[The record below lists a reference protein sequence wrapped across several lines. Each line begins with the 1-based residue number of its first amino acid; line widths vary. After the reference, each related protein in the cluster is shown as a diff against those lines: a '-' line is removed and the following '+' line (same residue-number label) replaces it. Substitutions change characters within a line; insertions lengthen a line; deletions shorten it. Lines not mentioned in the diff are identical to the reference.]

1 MADEAIRERYGIDE
15 ILRRIPEDRGEFF
28 AGFLPWAEDVG
39 EWKRSARE
47 TFAEKGGRTLLRTI
61 WDNPEDRESRVLI
74 DVVECVSATDAV
86 EALADRLEANQLAEI
101 PAGPQALGLGSFQ
114 HPEFA
119 PPALFYVHGNLAIT
133 VTSFGRKAVDV
144 SDIARRLDSK
154 LGESRPASKE
164 SFLRAY
170 PLIQVEPYAKRGD
183 EVVLRLNLPA
193 RRREDS
199 YLKVFVTG
207 GTIARREGQLVTQ
220 SKAAG
225 QIEIEA
231 FLVEPGPEAY
241 TATSTITIR

>member
-15 ILRRIPEDRGEFF
+15 ILHRIPEDRGEFF
-28 AGFLPWAEDVG
+28 AGFLPWSEDVG
-39 EWKRSARE
+39 EWRRSARE

-74 DVVECVSATDAV
+74 DVMECVSAADAV

-101 PAGPQALGLGSFQ
+101 PAGPEALGLGSFQ
-114 HPEFA
+114 HPESA

-144 SDIARRLDSK
+144 SNIARRLDEK
-154 LGESRPASKE
+154 LGERPASAE

-170 PLIQVEPYAKRGD
+170 PLIQVEPYAKQGD

-207 GTIARREGQLVTQ
+207 GTITWRVGQLVTQ

-231 FLVEPGPEAY
+231 FLVEPGPEAF

>member
-1 MADEAIRERYGIDE
+1 MADEAIRKRYRIDE

-28 AGFLPWAEDVG
+28 AGFLPWAEDMA

-47 TFAEKGGRTLLRTI
+47 TFAEKGSRTLLRTI

-74 DVVECVSATDAV
+74 DVVECVSAADAV

-101 PAGPQALGLGSFQ
+101 PGGPEALGLGSFQ

-144 SDIARRLDSK
+144 SDIASRLDTK
-154 LGESRPASKE
+154 LGERPTPAV

-170 PLIQVEPYAKRGD
+170 PMLQVEPYAKPG
-183 EVVLRLNLPA
+183 EVVLVLNLPA
-193 RRREDS
+193 RKREDS

-207 GTIARREGQLVTQ
+207 GTITRRDGLLVMH
-220 SKAAG
+220 SKTAG

-231 FLVEPGPEAY
+231 FLVEPGSEGFAD
-241 TATSTITIR
+241 SSRIVIQ

>member
-1 MADEAIRERYGIDE
+1 
-15 ILRRIPEDRGEFF
+15 
-28 AGFLPWAEDVG
+28 
-39 EWKRSARE
+39 
-47 TFAEKGGRTLLRTI
+47 
-61 WDNPEDRESRVLI
+61 
-74 DVVECVSATDAV
+74 
-86 EALADRLEANQLAEI
+86 
-101 PAGPQALGLGSFQ
+101 
-114 HPEFA
+114 
-119 PPALFYVHGNLAIT
+119 
-133 VTSFGRKAVDV
+133 
-144 SDIARRLDSK
+144 
-154 LGESRPASKE
+154 
-164 SFLRAY
+164 
-170 PLIQVEPYAKRGD
+170 VEPYAKRGD